1 MPRTLIALFKAFSRK
16 RSTDKLDAR
25 YDALRQMPEM
35 RRHRLHVSPFTETQ
49 RAA

>member
-1 MPRTLIALFKAFSRK
+1 MPRTLIALFKAFGR
-16 RSTDKLDAR
+16 RSNDKLEAR

>member
-1 MPRTLIALFKAFSRK
+1 MPRTLIALFQAFGRR
-16 RSTDKLDAR
+16 RSNDKLEAR

-35 RRHRLHVSPFTETQ
+35 RRHRLHVSPFTEIQ